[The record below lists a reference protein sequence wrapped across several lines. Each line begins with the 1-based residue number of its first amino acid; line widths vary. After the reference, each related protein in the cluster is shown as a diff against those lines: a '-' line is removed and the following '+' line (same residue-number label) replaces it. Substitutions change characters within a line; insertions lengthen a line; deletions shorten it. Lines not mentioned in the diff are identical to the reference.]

1 MTDEARKRFEKKLFD
16 MGEKAL
22 RSIGLAYRCSD
33 DNTDWTDS
41 DEPNLVLVVSKHGT
55 HTHTHTHT
63 RTHTHTYTHTHIAHS
78 PEAHPTSPPTLCT
91 SPNALTHDSI
101 PTPTTLPVMLARA
114 CLASKTRCARR

>member
-63 RTHTHTYTHTHIAHS
+63 RTHTHTYTHERGTVLSARA
-78 PEAHPTSPPTLCT
+78 PLTKPLAPLLRAPCVGRDTSPAP
-91 SPNALTHDSI
+91 PHD
-101 PTPTTLPVMLARA
+101 
-114 CLASKTRCARR
+114 TRGPSGVGHV